1 MFNIINDTIVV
12 VSPING
18 GPSQKLGI
26 QSGDRIVM
34 VDSINVASIGIENN
48 GVIKKLAKRKE
59 FEGKVGQQAYIASP
73 EGLSAERLYLV
84 GCGKSKDSISNVDVD
99 KILNSVISSIKSS
112 KSKNTAI
119 CFPSIK
125 YSDNSHSDSWF
136 LQKTSTFLENKVYT
150 YDAKLN
156 KKNKAINHLK
166 KVNIYLDSSLS
177 ANKQAK
183 ALKTGQVVGRGMN
196 VAKDLANLPGNICTP
211 SYLASTSRSAAKV
224 WSILLYILTFSCA
237 VSC

>member
-1 MFNIINDTIVV
+1 MCI
-12 VSPING
+12 
-18 GPSQKLGI
+18 
-26 QSGDRIVM
+26 R
-34 VDSINVASIGIENN
+34 DSN

-73 EGLSAERLYLV
+73 EGLTAERLYLV
-84 GCGKSKDSISNVDVD
+84 GCGKSKDSISNEDVD
-99 KILNSVISSIKSS
+99 KILNSIISSIKSS

-125 YSDNSHSDSWF
+125 YSDNSYSDSWF

-177 ANKQAK
+177 ANKQRK
-183 ALKTGQVVGRGMN
+183 ALKTGQVVGQGMN
-196 VAKDLANLPGNICTP
+196 AAKDLANLPGNVCTP
-211 SYLASTSRSAAKV
+211 SYLASNSRSAAKNYTKLSCKV
-224 WSILLYILTFSCA
+224 FGEKEMKKMGMDCLLSVGNGSA
-237 VSC
+237 QESK